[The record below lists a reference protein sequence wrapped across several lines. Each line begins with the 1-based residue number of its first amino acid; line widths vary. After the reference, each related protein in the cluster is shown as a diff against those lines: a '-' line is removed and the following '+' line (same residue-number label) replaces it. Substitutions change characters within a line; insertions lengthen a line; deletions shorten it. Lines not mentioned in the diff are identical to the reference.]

1 MMNTLD
7 GIISA
12 MNLIE
17 KRISELEDVRLE
29 TETLKIKEKRLR
41 KEQDI

>member
-29 TETLKIKEKRLR
+29 IETLKIKEKRLR

>member
-1 MMNTLD
+1 MNTLD